1 MDGSQFDAW
10 TRRRFGMA
18 TGGAAAAALL
28 GLMGLADVDANHKN
42 KHDGNS
48 NKNKNKNNNNKKKC
62 RKTGQ
67 SCDQTQK
74 KKKCCNKNELCA
86 QVQGQG
92 SGTRCCKQHNQGC
105 KNDSDCCGN
114 DRCDNRKCRLP

>member
-28 GLMGLADVDANHKN
+28 GLVGLADTDAKHKN

-48 NKNKNKNNNNKKKC
+48 NSKKIVI
-62 RKTGQ
+62 RTTTTKTRRNAG
-67 SCDQTQK
+67 K
-74 KKKCCNKNELCA
+74 PGKA
-86 QVQGQG
+86 A
-92 SGTRCCKQHNQGC
+92 TR
-105 KNDSDCCGN
+105 
-114 DRCDNRKCRLP
+114 R

>member
-18 TGGAAAAALL
+18 ASGAAVASLL
-28 GLMGLADVDANHKN
+28 GLLGLADANAKHKN

-48 NKNKNKNNNNKKKC
+48 NKNKNNNKTKKKC

-86 QVQGQG
+86 QVRGQG
-92 SGTRCCKQHNQGC
+92 SGNRCCKQRDDGC
-105 KNDSDCCGN
+105 KKDDDCCGN
-114 DRCDNRKCRLP
+114 DRCQNRKCRLPK